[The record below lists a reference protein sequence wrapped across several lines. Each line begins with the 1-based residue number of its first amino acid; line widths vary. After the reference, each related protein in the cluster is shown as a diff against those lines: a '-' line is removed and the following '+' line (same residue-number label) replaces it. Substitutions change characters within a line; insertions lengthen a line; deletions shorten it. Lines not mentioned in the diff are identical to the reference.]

1 MNTFSMNIAITIS
14 HAYVPYAYTLCYLFR
29 HMIPQSPRYMSFT
42 EI

>member
-14 HAYVPYAYTLCYLFR
+14 HAYVPFCYLFR
-29 HMIPQSPRYMSFT
+29 HMIPQSSRYMSFT